1 MNIRDYEVIEPNK
14 IRIYEMLDKSN
25 DVAKKMISEGIDVY
39 EVNVMNDTLED
50 YFVRLTG
57 GGQGA

>member
-1 MNIRDYEVIEPNK
+1 M
-14 IRIYEMLDKSN
+14 MLL
-25 DVAKKMISEGIDVY
+25 KMISEGVDVY